1 MLRGLASTY
10 IPGTPAES
18 PMPLWDVKSRNR
30 LEEGELTLEF
40 HSSFVNHAIPCVP
53 GLALKKKKK
62 AKQKHLFF
70 FFFPNKVSMCLLSH
84 MPVGLISFRRRVCV

>member
-1 MLRGLASTY
+1 MKENGRWLKVLGNMLRGLASTY

-40 HSSFVNHAIPCVP
+40 HSSFVNHAIPCVSD
-53 GLALKKKKK
+53 LALKKKKKK
-62 AKQKHLFF
+62 AKQKHFF
-70 FFFPNKVSMCLLSH
+70 FFFP
-84 MPVGLISFRRRVCV
+84 

>member
-40 HSSFVNHAIPCVP
+40 HSSSVNHAIPCVP
-53 GLALKKKKK
+53 SLALKKKKK
-62 AKQKHLFF
+62 KAKAKEYFF
-70 FFFPNKVSMCLLSH
+70 FHNKITMCLFSH

>member
-1 MLRGLASTY
+1 MKENGRWLKVLGNMLRGLASTY

-40 HSSFVNHAIPCVP
+40 HSSFVNHAIPCV
-53 GLALKKKKK
+53 
-62 AKQKHLFF
+62 
-70 FFFPNKVSMCLLSH
+70 SMSGQTFLMGCRSLESY
-84 MPVGLISFRRRVCV
+84 